1 MPKGLYIP
9 IAVGLIEAKH
19 FEKMD
24 RAIWTYAELLK
35 RETSEVEVNGLTY
48 GLVSGGEV
56 IKAGDIAQYFNV
68 RLQMARQH
76 LRTLEAEGY
85 ILTIRKPAGRIIWV
99 KKSKRG
105 LLGRPLRPKQRAMLI
120 RELERRSPGLFDA
133 LKDEPPKPKGSKK
146 PKSKREP
153 AGAKKKAQR
162 ERKGPSPVNEFKR
175 FAGQTYKE
183 KYGEDLLITHG
194 KNGRLIKQLLA
205 IYETGKVK
213 KWWQRFL
220 GMKFFTKKETELPHT
235 IGVFYSVIQKVIEV
249 AKKAAKEKEIPPP
262 FPQGT
267 KIKALTAEY
276 AGIAKGAVGKASGRF
291 FHFEDEK
298 GRIVALPMK
307 DLSGP
312 LAKDWQIE
320 LPKETKAGG
329 MGR

>member
-24 RAIWTYAELLK
+24 RALWTYAELLK

-56 IKAGDIAQYFNV
+56 IKAGDIAQYFKV

-99 KKSKRG
+99 RKSKRG

-120 RELERRSPGLFDA
+120 KELERRSPGLFDDVER
-133 LKDEPPKPKGSKK
+133 KEEGKGHRA
-146 PKSKREP
+146 KRMP
-153 AGAKKKAQR
+153 SGTKKKGQT
-162 ERKGPSPVNEFKR
+162 EKKGPSPVNEFKR

-183 KYGEDLLITHG
+183 KYGEDLLIAHG
-194 KNGRLIKQLLA
+194 KDGDLIKRLLA
-205 IYETGKVK
+205 TYKKVEK
-213 KWWQRFL
+213 LKRWWQRFL

-249 AKKAAKEKEIPPP
+249 AKKATKEKEAPPP
-262 FPQGT
+262 FPPGT
-267 KIKALTAEY
+267 KIKALTADY

-312 LAKDWQIE
+312 LAKDWKIE